1 MTGRLLK
8 IISNVLFVILG
19 IILLLAIYSFISINI
34 LNNKYVN
41 FFNYTFFQV
50 ASDSMAPVITTND
63 LIIVKLTKEIKED
76 DIITFVK
83 DDSLITHRVI
93 SKDSN
98 SYLTKGDANN
108 EFDDRVVEDNVVGKV
123 VKILPNAGVWFKVI
137 TTPKVIVLICITL
150 FLFSLAFSYQGKK
163 KLSKNDDFGIYYSGI
178 KLKESDKN
186 D

>member
-1 MTGRLLK
+1 MSGKLLK

-19 IILLLAIYSFISINI
+19 IFLLIAIYSFISINI

-41 FFNYTFFQV
+41 FFNYTFFEV

-63 LIIVKLTKEIKED
+63 LIIVKLTKDIKEN
-76 DIITFVK
+76 DIITFTK
-83 DDSLITHRVI
+83 EDSLITHRVI
-93 SKDSN
+93 STDGN
-98 SYLTKGDANN
+98 TYLTKGDANN
-108 EFDDRVVEDNVVGKV
+108 EYDDRVVNDDIVGKV
-123 VKILPNAGVWFKVI
+123 IKILPNAGIWFKVI
-137 TTPKVIVLICITL
+137 TTPKVVILICVTL

-178 KLKESDKN
+178 ELKESGKD

>member
-1 MTGRLLK
+1 MSGKLLK

-19 IILLLAIYSFISINI
+19 IFLLIAIYSFISINI

-41 FFNYTFFQV
+41 FFNYTFFEV

-63 LIIVKLTKEIKED
+63 LIIVKLTKDIKEN
-76 DIITFVK
+76 DIITFTK
-83 DDSLITHRVI
+83 EDSLITHRVI
-93 SKDSN
+93 SKDGN

-108 EFDDRVVEDNVVGKV
+108 EYDDRVVNDDIVGKV
-123 VKILPNAGVWFKVI
+123 IKILPNAGIWFKVI
-137 TTPKVIVLICITL
+137 TTPKVVILICVTL

-178 KLKESDKN
+178 ELKESGKD